1 MNRLT
6 LFAQTET
13 GDLESAA
20 AAAQNAAEPLI
31 SNSAVALAAVGVF
44 LLIFIVGM
52 MLIIRGRVTHAAP
65 KRKPDAGETRTYFEP
80 AGEDAEIIFEDDPAP
95 PAPKHRA
102 PEPEPEAEIVVDHP
116 QTADLSEPEPVAAE
130 PAPAPKKK
138 KSAFAGLFA
147 SKPKPFDEPE
157 PEIEEAPE
165 FQGDYHNEFFPVE
178 PQHAVAP
185 EPERP
190 AEPAPEPAPQS
201 ELRRTPPVPRSIALG
216 AERIAH
222 AEEAARE
229 ATQRAEEAEALAR
242 DLKRANEEANQ
253 AMTLGLRK
261 QEAALD
267 ERAAALDAMET
278 RLAALADDIER
289 RREAQVETARPAEE
303 DNALAFLDAPGLSE
317 DHFAEFAD
325 LMGERFEALQGAVT
339 DAVERLSRRIDRLP
353 SAAPGAPAATAAR
366 VQLSDILSD
375 ALPPQRYKLGHRL
388 ASGRTADAAITLPGV
403 AAIIGVDARFPVEAF
418 DAWREAHAAP
428 SRLPAAETELRRAV
442 LRHVAD
448 AAEKLISPGE
458 TADCAMM
465 FVPSEHM
472 LSELHGHFSD
482 VVQESYRAK
491 VWMVAPTSLM
501 ATLHT
506 ISAILAGAGLRQ
518 KDDSH
523 LLREELSALKARIAA
538 LETRRENGAWHEEK
552 PAANEERPRAV
563 AAPLAPAQYG
573 NLFEADRDAPEETAF
588 TDEAAKPP
596 FPLR

>member
-1 MNRLT
+1 MNRLA
-6 LFAQTET
+6 LFAQTES
-13 GDLESAA
+13 GDLERASG
-20 AAAQNAAEPLI
+20 AAQNAAEPLI

-52 MLIIRGRVTHAAP
+52 MLIIRGRVTHATP
-65 KRKPDAGETRTYFEP
+65 KSKAAAGETRTYFEP
-80 AGEDAEIIFEDDPAP
+80 AGEDAEIIFEDDPP
-95 PAPKHRA
+95 PAARPREIKPLTA
-102 PEPEPEAEIVVDHP
+102 PPEAEVFVDRP
-116 QTADLSEPEPVAAE
+116 DTAASSAPERE
-130 PAPAPKKK
+130 PAEQAPKKK

-165 FQGDYHNEFFPVE
+165 FQGDYHNEFFPAE
-178 PQHAVAP
+178 PQHAA
-185 EPERP
+185 EPERAP
-190 AEPAPEPAPQS
+190 APQPAPEP
-201 ELRRTPPVPRSIALG
+201 RRPPPVPRSIAVG

-229 ATQRAEEAEALAR
+229 ALQRAEDAEALAQ
-242 DLKRANEEANQ
+242 DLKRANEEARQ

-261 QEAALD
+261 QEAALG
-267 ERAAALDAMET
+267 ERAAALDAMER
-278 RLAALADDIER
+278 RLAAMADDLER
-289 RREAQVETARPAEE
+289 RNEMQSSEEAASPEP
-303 DNALAFLDAPGLSE
+303 DSALAFLDAPSLSE

-325 LMGERFEALQGAVT
+325 LMGERFEALQGAVN
-339 DAVERLSRRIDRLP
+339 DAIERLSKRLDRLP
-353 SAAPGAPAATAAR
+353 AAAQSAAPATAAR
-366 VQLSDILSD
+366 VQLSDLLAD
-375 ALPPQRYKLGHRL
+375 ALPPQRYKLGHKL

-403 AAIIGVDARFPVEAF
+403 SALIGVDARFPVEAF

-448 AAEKLISPGE
+448 AAEKLIAPGE

-472 LSELHGHFSD
+472 LSELHAQFSD

-506 ISAILAGAGLRQ
+506 ISAILSGAGLRER
-518 KDDSH
+518 DDSH
-523 LLREELSALKARIAA
+523 KLREELSALKARIAA
-538 LETRRENGAWHEEK
+538 LEARRENGAWHEEK
-552 PAANEERPRAV
+552 PAANEERPRPV
-563 AAPLAPAQYG
+563 QAPFAPAEYG
-573 NLFEADRDAPEETAF
+573 NLFDAESDAPAETAF
-588 TDEAAKPP
+588 GGEADKPP

>member
-1 MNRLT
+1 MRRLA
-6 LFAQTET
+6 LSVQTET
-13 GDLESAA
+13 GELESAA
-20 AAAQNAAEPLI
+20 DAARNAAEPLF
-31 SNSAVALAAVGVF
+31 SGPAPALWAGAGAF

-52 MLIIRGRVTHAAP
+52 MLIIRGRVTTAR
-65 KRKPDAGETRTYFEP
+65 RKPETGETRTYFEP
-80 AGEDAEIIFEDDPAP
+80 AGEDAEIIFEDAP
-95 PAPKHRA
+95 PPSAKTRGGKA
-102 PEPEPEAEIVVDHP
+102 AERIEEAEVFVHH
-116 QTADLSEPEPVAAE
+116 SEETVPGEQDASH
-130 PAPAPKKK
+130 APKKK
-138 KSAFAGLFA
+138 KGAFAGLFS
-147 SKPKPFDEPE
+147 SKPKPSREPE

-165 FQGDYHNEFFPVE
+165 FQGDYHNEFFPLE
-178 PQHAVAP
+178 PDA
-185 EPERP
+185 E
-190 AEPAPEPAPQS
+190 AEPAPESLQPEP
-201 ELRRTPPVPRSIALG
+201 RRAPPVPRSVAVG

-229 ATQRAEEAEALAR
+229 ALQRAEDAEALAR
-242 DLKRANEEANQ
+242 DLKRANEEAKH

-267 ERAAALDAMET
+267 ERAAALDAMER
-278 RLAALADDIER
+278 RLAAMADEFESR
-289 RREAQVETARPAEE
+289 NESAPEAEHPVEP
-303 DNALAFLDAPGLSE
+303 DNALAFLDAPGVSE

-325 LMGERFEALQGAVT
+325 LMGERFEALQGAVNG
-339 DAVERLSRRIDRLP
+339 AIERLSKRLDRLP

-366 VQLSDILSD
+366 VQLSDLLAD
-375 ALPPQRYKLGHRL
+375 ALPPQRYKLSHRL

-403 AAIIGVDARFPVEAF
+403 SALIGVDARFPVEAF

-448 AAEKLISPGE
+448 AAEKLIAPGE

-472 LSELHGHFSD
+472 LSELHAQFSD

-506 ISAILAGAGLRQ
+506 ISAILSGAGLRE
-518 KDDSH
+518 KDESH
-523 LLREELSALKARIAA
+523 KLREELSALRARIAA
-538 LETRRENGAWHEEK
+538 LEARRENGAWREEK
-552 PAANEERPRAV
+552 PPAPPDERPHHP
-563 AAPLAPAQYG
+563 AATPFSPAEYG
-573 NLFEADRDAPEETAF
+573 NLFDAERDPPAETAF
-588 TDEAAKPP
+588 VEDADKPP